1 MNNDVII
8 KDTHRGLWYEDG
20 VLKQVVGAGR
30 YEIPPATSMFG
41 KKPKVELVIVDVRER
56 ELTIKGQEILTAD
69 KVALRVS
76 VIVQFRV
83 TDPQAAMHAVENYEE
98 RLYGDVQL
106 AARRSLASMTLEEIL
121 TNRNRLSED
130 ILRDVKESAA
140 TFGVAIV
147 RADVKDLV
155 FPGNLQEIM
164 NRVLAAERNSQ
175 AQLVEARTKSEVQ
188 RIEAQTRAEA
198 QQREAE
204 ANAQSQKPGAEAAA
218 EAKRIQTQAEVTT
231 LKERA
236 QAAQAYTSHPALL
249 RLEELATLCQLA
261 SSGNARLYIDFQKA
275 SLSMANTPSTST
287 RRRQHGWAEAISLR
301 PAFYTL
307 LS

>member
-20 VLKQVVGAGR
+20 VLKQVLGAGR
-30 YEIPPATSMFG
+30 YEIPAAPSIFR
-41 KKPKVELVIVDVRER
+41 KKPKVELVVVDVRER

-83 TDPQAAMHAVENYEE
+83 TDPQAALHAVQNYEE

-130 ILRDVKESAA
+130 ILRDVKEIASRY
-140 TFGVAIV
+140 GVAIL

-164 NRVLAAERNSQ
+164 NKVLAAERMSE
-175 AQLVEARTKSEVQ
+175 AQLIEARTK
-188 RIEAQTRAEA
+188 AQTQQIDAQAKAEMRKLEAEA
-198 QQREAE
+198 QAVAQRLQ
-204 ANAQSQKPGAEAAA
+204 AQADAVSLRITGAA
-218 EAKRIQTQAEVTT
+218 E
-231 LKERA
+231 
-236 QAAQAYTSHPALL
+236 
-249 RLEELATLCQLA
+249 
-261 SSGNARLYIDFQKA
+261 
-275 SLSMANTPSTST
+275 M
-287 RRRQHGWAEAISLR
+287 
-301 PAFYTL
+301 
-307 LS
+307 

>member
-1 MNNDVII
+1 MNKNVII

-20 VLKQVVGAGR
+20 VLKQVLGAGR
-30 YEIPPATSMFG
+30 YKVRAKVSLFRR
-41 KKPKVELVIVDVRER
+41 KPKVELAIVDVRER

-83 TDPQAAMHAVENYEE
+83 TDPQAALHVVQNYEE

-188 RIEAQTRAEA
+188 RIEAQTRIEA
-198 QQREAE
+198 QRREAE
-204 ANAQSQKPGAEAAA
+204 ADADAQKLAAEAAA

-231 LKERA
+231 LRDRA
-236 QAAQAYTSHPALL
+236 QAAEAYTNHPALL
-249 RLEELATLCQLA
+249 RLEELATLRQLA
-261 SSGNARLYIDFQKA
+261 TSGNARLYIDFQKGN
-275 SLSMANTPSTST
+275 SLAN
-287 RRRQHGWAEAISLR
+287 GEA
-301 PAFYTL
+301 
-307 LS
+307 

>member
-1 MNNDVII
+1 MNNEVII

-20 VLKQVVGAGR
+20 VLKQVLGAGR
-30 YEIPPATSMFG
+30 YKIHPQSVLFR
-41 KKPKVELVIVDVRER
+41 KRPKVELVVVDVRER

-83 TDPQAAMHAVENYEE
+83 TDPQAAVHAVQNYEE

-121 TNRNRLSED
+121 TNRTRLSED
-130 ILRDVKESAA
+130 ILRDVKGSAA

-198 QQREAE
+198 QGSEAE
-204 ANAQSQKPGAEAAA
+204 ANARSQKLAAEAAA
-218 EAKRIQTQAEVTT
+218 EAKRIQTQAEITS

-236 QAAQAYTSHPALL
+236 QAAQAYTNHPALL
-249 RLEELATLCQLA
+249 RLEELATLRQLA
-261 SSGNARLYIDFQKA
+261 TSGNARLYIDFQKNSQIA
-275 SLSMANTPSTST
+275 SEQS
-287 RRRQHGWAEAISLR
+287 
-301 PAFYTL
+301 
-307 LS
+307 